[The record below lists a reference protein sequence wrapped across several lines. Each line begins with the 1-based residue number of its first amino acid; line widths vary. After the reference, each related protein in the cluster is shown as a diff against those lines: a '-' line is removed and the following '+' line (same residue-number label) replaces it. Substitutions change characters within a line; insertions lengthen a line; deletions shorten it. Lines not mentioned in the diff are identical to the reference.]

1 MILRNLLLLFSLS
14 TAFAPPHLK
23 QVTPIQSPFNV
34 IAPTWVIGDLAVGI
48 DGRVYLPRIL
58 KGGEPLRSVALSS
71 ASEWLFKPARAEAEV
86 ESHVA
91 AVFLFRPRNVFSS
104 SPPALSDIKAAG
116 PDAPPIPISVSD
128 PGYPPM
134 SVAEGSVVLELQI
147 SEAGSITAV
156 RIVSGIPGITKLT
169 QDAVRS
175 WKFNPAKRS
184 GKAVPGTVI
193 VAITYLRPP
202 AS

>member
-1 MILRNLLLLFSLS
+1 VILRNLLLLVLLS
-14 TAFAPPHLK
+14 PAFAPPHLK

-48 DGRVYLPRIL
+48 DGRVYLPLIL
-58 KGGEPLRSVALSS
+58 KGSEPLRSVALSS
-71 ASEWLFKPARAEAEV
+71 ASEWLFEPARAEGAV

-104 SPPALSDIKAAG
+104 SSPDLSGIKAIG

-147 SEAGSITAV
+147 SEKGSITAV

-169 QDAVRS
+169 EEAVRS
-175 WKFNPAKRS
+175 WKFNPAKQS
-184 GKAVPGTVI
+184 GRPVPGTAI
-193 VAITYLRPP
+193 VAIAYLRPP
-202 AS
+202 AT